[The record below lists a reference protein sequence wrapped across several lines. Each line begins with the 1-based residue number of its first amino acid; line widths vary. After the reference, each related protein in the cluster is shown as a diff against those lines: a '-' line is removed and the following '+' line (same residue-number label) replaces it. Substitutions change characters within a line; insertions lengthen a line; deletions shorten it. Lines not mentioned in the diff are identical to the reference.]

1 MLGRTGWLI
10 SEVGYGMCG
19 MGSWTGSE
27 DERSLE
33 ALPVAVDSG
42 CTFFDTAWGY
52 GEGRSERLLGDLVR
66 ANPGRRLHAATR
78 IPPKNF
84 QWPTK
89 RGDRLA
95 DAFLAE
101 HIREFTEKSLTN
113 LGLPSVDLI
122 RFRVWEDA

>member
-19 MGSWTGSE
+19 MGSWAGSE

-66 ANPGRRLHAATR
+66 ANPGRRL
-78 IPPKNF
+78 
-84 QWPTK
+84 
-89 RGDRLA
+89 RLV
-95 DAFLAE
+95 LM
-101 HIREFTEKSLTN
+101 
-113 LGLPSVDLI
+113 DLFMSA
-122 RFRVWEDA
+122 RL

>member
-1 MLGRTGWLI
+1 VWDGQLGRLRGQ
-10 SEVGYGMCG
+10 
-19 MGSWTGSE
+19 
-27 DERSLE
+27 
-33 ALPVAVDSG
+33 ALPRSAPG
-42 CTFFDTAWGY
+42 GGRFGLHLLDTAWGY
-52 GEGRSERLLGDLVR
+52 GEGRSKRLLGDLVR
-66 ANPGRRLHAATR
+66 ANPGRRLHTATR

-95 DAFLAE
+95 DVFPAE

-122 RFRVWEDA
+122 QFHVWED